1 MSTRTEE
8 PVAISGAIMGVIVS
22 GIGLA
27 VLFGVPLS
35 PVQVGGMTTFAGAVI
50 VFVGFLVR
58 RKVSPISSERKEV
71 EAVPRR
77 GIPTV

>member
-8 PVAISGAIMGVIVS
+8 PVLISGAIMGVIVS

-27 VLFGVPLS
+27 VLFGVPFS
-35 PVQVGGMTTFAGAVI
+35 PDQVGGMTTFAGATI
-50 VFVGFLVR
+50 VLVGFLVR
-58 RKVSPISSERKEV
+58 RKVSPISSERGND

-77 GIPTV
+77 GIPTS

>member
-1 MSTRTEE
+1 MSTRVEE

-27 VLFGVPLS
+27 VLFGVPLT
-35 PVQVGGMTTFAGAVI
+35 PDQVGGMVTFAGATI
-50 VFVGFLVR
+50 VLVGFLVR
-58 RKVSPISSERKEV
+58 RKVSPISPERGDD
-71 EAVPRR
+71 EAIPRR

>member
-1 MSTRTEE
+1 MSNRTEE

-22 GIGLA
+22 SIGLA

-35 PVQVGGMTTFAGAVI
+35 PDQVGGMTTFAGAVI
-50 VFVGFLVR
+50 ILVGFIVR
-58 RKVSPISSERKEV
+58 RRVKPISSERGDD
-71 EAVPRR
+71 EAIPRR